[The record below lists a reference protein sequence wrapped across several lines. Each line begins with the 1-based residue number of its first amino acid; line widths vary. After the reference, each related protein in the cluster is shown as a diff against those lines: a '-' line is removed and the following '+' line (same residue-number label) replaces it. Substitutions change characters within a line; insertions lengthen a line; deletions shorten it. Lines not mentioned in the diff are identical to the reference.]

1 MTIVHIEHPV
11 IDYDRWKAT
20 FDSDP
25 VGRAGMG
32 VRRYRIVRAA
42 DDPNVVMIDLEFAT
56 KAQAERM
63 LASLQ
68 RVWGRVEG
76 VLIKAPKGRIFEV
89 VESSELPHG

>member
-1 MTIVHIEHPV
+1 
-11 IDYDRWKAT
+11 
-20 FDSDP
+20 
-25 VGRAGMG
+25 
-32 VRRYRIVRAA
+32 
-42 DDPNVVMIDLEFAT
+42 MIDLEFAT